1 MKIFFLLR
9 IEEFNEIKEK
19 IEIRPKN
26 MKRHGNKMTAAKI
39 LRHFLSVSTAVICSI
54 LLCGSVVGGNMLII
68 NILESLFCAVYRI
81 V

>member
-26 MKRHGNKMTAAKI
+26 MERHGNKMTAAKI
-39 LRHFLSVSTAVICSI
+39 LRHFLSVNAAVICGI
-54 LLCGSVVGGNMLII
+54 FVVW
-68 NILESLFCAVYRI
+68 VW
-81 V
+81 